1 MAGHSKWK
9 QIKRQKGVSDA
20 RRGALFT
27 KLTREIMVAARN
39 GGGDPAGNFRLRLAI
54 GKARENNMPIDNI
67 DRAIKKAT
75 GEAGAKDLEELTYEG
90 RGPGGV
96 AMIIETMTDNR
107 NRTVADLRAALVR
120 GGGSL
125 GESGSSA
132 WMFDQKGIVTLEGA
146 GLDAD
151 EILLAAADAG
161 ADDLR
166 DGEEAIDVVTP
177 PDQLEAVRSALE
189 AAGYPVTG
197 AELVMEPSQSV
208 EVDHDTALKLLKLLD
223 KLEDL
228 DDVQKVYANAEFP
241 ESALAAWEG

>member
-39 GGGDPAGNFRLRLAI
+39 GGGDPSTNFRLRLAI
-54 GKARENNMPIDNI
+54 GKARENNMPMDNI
-67 DRAIKKAT
+67 DRAIRKAT
-75 GEAGAKDLEELTYEG
+75 GEAGAKDLEELVYEG

-132 WMFDQKGIVTLEGA
+132 WMFAQKGIVTLEA
-146 GLDAD
+146 NGLDAD
-151 EILLAAADAG
+151 EVLLAAADAG

-166 DGEEAIDVVTP
+166 AGEGSLEVVTP

-197 AELVMEPSQSV
+197 AELVMEPTQSV
-208 EVDHDTALKLLKLLD
+208 DVDHDTALRLLRLLD

-241 ESALAAWEG
+241 ESALAAWED